1 MFRLTPESIDA
12 AGLRAA
18 LENDAAGAC
27 VTFEGIVRNHND
39 GRAVLRL
46 EYEAYPALANKEGE
60 AILREASARFN
71 ILGAAC
77 VHRTGALEI
86 GSMAVWVGVVAAHR
100 GEAFDACRFIIDT
113 VKHSV
118 PIWKREFYADGT
130 VEWVGC
136 AGCSSSPHPHPPPLS
151 IAQAKMERGGGA
163 RRAGE
168 G

>member
-1 MFRLTPESIDA
+1 MFRLTNQAIEVA
-12 AGLRAA
+12 AFRAE

-39 GRAVLRL
+39 GRSVLRL

-60 AILREASARFN
+60 AILREALQKFD
-71 ILGAAC
+71 ILGATC

-86 GSMAVWVGVVAAHR
+86 GGMAVWVGVVSAHR

-113 VKHSV
+113 VKHRV
-118 PIWKREFYADGT
+118 PIWKREFYADGS

-136 AGCSSSPHPHPPPLS
+136 AGCGDAEHPAHPEKS
-151 IAQAKMERGGGA
+151 AES
-163 RRAGE
+163 
-168 G
+168 